1 MMRAATPA
9 DLELI
14 CYHREAMFRDAGQ
27 PENVLAQM
35 TIHFR
40 EWLLPKLIDQS
51 YFGWITEHA
60 GEPIAGLGMIVIDWP
75 PHPFHP
81 ASRLRGYIL
90 NVFVDP
96 RHRGKGIARAL
107 MQRAQD
113 EGRARGITFVT
124 LHATPAGRRLY
135 ENMGWKPTTEMSVAI
150 A

>member
-1 MMRAATPA
+1 MTRAVTPA

-14 CYHREAMFRDAGQ
+14 CRHREAMFRDAGQ
-27 PENVLAQM
+27 PENVLANM

-40 EWLLPKLIDQS
+40 EWLRPKLIDQS
-51 YFGWITEHA
+51 YFGWITERA

-81 ASRLRGYIL
+81 ACNQRGYIL
-90 NVFVDP
+90 NVFVEP
-96 RHRGKGIARAL
+96 PHRGKGIARAL
-107 MQRAQD
+107 MRRAQD
-113 EGRARGITFVT
+113 EARARGITYLV

-135 ENMGWKPTTEMSVAI
+135 EKMGWKSTTEMSVAI